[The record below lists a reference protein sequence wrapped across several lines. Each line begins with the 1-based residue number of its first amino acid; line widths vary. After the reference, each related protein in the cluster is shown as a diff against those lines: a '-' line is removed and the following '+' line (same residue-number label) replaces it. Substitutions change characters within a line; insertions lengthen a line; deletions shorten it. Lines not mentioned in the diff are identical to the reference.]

1 MDWLL
6 ALHIYAL
13 ALGTGFSAANLVN
26 LRLARA
32 SDEAGRAALARLR
45 LALGRIG
52 DGVVALIWLTG
63 LALATRYIGAGG
75 EGATALPP
83 AFHAKMLFVL
93 TLTLCHAGSR
103 WAAGQVMRK
112 GRKEL
117 MPWVFRC
124 VLGTHLSAVAAIALA
139 VAAFR

>member
-6 ALHIYAL
+6 ALHLYAL
-13 ALGTGFSAANLVN
+13 ALGTGFSFANLVN

-32 SDEAGRAALARLR
+32 EADAGRAALARLR
-45 LALGRIG
+45 LTLGRIG
-52 DGVVALIWLTG
+52 DGVVTLIWLTG
-63 LALATRYIGAGG
+63 LGLAARYVGADGAG
-75 EGATALPP
+75 AAALPA

-112 GRKEL
+112 GRKQL
-117 MPWVFRC
+117 LPWVFRC
-124 VLGTHLSAVAAIALA
+124 TLGTHASAVAAIVLA
-139 VAAFR
+139 VAAFG

>member
-1 MDWLL
+1 MDWLV

-13 ALGTGFSAANLVN
+13 ALGTGFSAANLLN

-32 SDEAGRAALARLR
+32 ADDPGRAALAQLR
-45 LALGRIG
+45 LTLGRIG
-52 DGVVALIWLTG
+52 DGVVSLIWLTG
-63 LALATRYIGAGG
+63 LALALRFTSGDGTA
-75 EGATALPP
+75 ASALPP

-112 GRKEL
+112 GRKRF

-124 VLGTHLSAVAAIALA
+124 TLGTHISAVAAIALA
-139 VAAFR
+139 VASFR

>member
-1 MDWLL
+1 LDWLM

-26 LRLARA
+26 LRLARLV
-32 SDEAGRAALARLR
+32 DDPGRAALARLR

-63 LALATRYIGAGG
+63 LALAVRFTGGDGAAAG
-75 EGATALPP
+75 ALPA

-93 TLTLCHAGSR
+93 TLTLCHAGTR
-103 WAAGQVMRK
+103 WASAQVMRK
-112 GRKEL
+112 GRKQL
-117 MPWVFRC
+117 LPWVFRC
-124 VLGTHLSAVAAIALA
+124 TLGTHASAVAAIVLA

>member
-6 ALHIYAL
+6 ALHLYAL
-13 ALGTGFSAANLVN
+13 ALGTGFSLANLMN
-26 LRLARA
+26 LRLARTETA
-32 SDEAGRAALARLR
+32 AGRAALARLR
-45 LALGRIG
+45 LMLGRIG
-52 DGVVALIWLTG
+52 DGVVTLIWLTG
-63 LALATRYIGAGG
+63 LALAARYAGSGG
-75 EGATALPP
+75 EGASALPV

-112 GRKEL
+112 GHKAL

-124 VLGTHLSAVAAIALA
+124 TLGTHLSAVAAIVLA
-139 VAAFR
+139 VAAFD

>member
-26 LRLARA
+26 LRLARTA
-32 SDEAGRAALARLR
+32 DDSGRAALARLR
-45 LALGRIG
+45 LTLGRIG
-52 DGVVALIWLTG
+52 DGVVTLIWLTG
-63 LALATRYIGAGG
+63 LALAARFTGGDGA
-75 EGATALPP
+75 AASALPA

-124 VLGTHLSAVAAIALA
+124 TLGTHISAVAAIALA